1 MRAGRRT
8 FRAHSSSERLILGSH
23 RILCGL
29 YSEVWRNRGRLESWA
44 EGNVMKFKSRKCKV
58 LGLSYQCA
66 IAPDGREDMDKVQ
79 PGAPVV
85 PTDKS
90 Q

>member
-1 MRAGRRT
+1 M
-8 FRAHSSSERLILGSH
+8 
-23 RILCGL
+23 
-29 YSEVWRNRGRLESWA
+29 GRLESWA

-58 LGLSYQCA
+58 LGLSYQCS

-79 PGAPVV
+79 PGATVV
-85 PTDKS
+85 PTGKS